1 MQSFYYF
8 SKVFFSVYL
17 LNSFFVSKPTGFLKA
32 YLNIFIFE
40 TKGEENHAN
49 PCFGYSNRENNPIID
64 AIGPEGKKGLLNQL
78 HIL

>member
-1 MQSFYYF
+1 
-8 SKVFFSVYL
+8 
-17 LNSFFVSKPTGFLKA
+17 LKA

-78 HIL
+78 HTL